1 MAGQADSDVDIAMI
15 VKKLLDSLTGIASLL
30 DAAGSKK
37 VAADVRSS
45 TQLFPANT
53 AGNADQAL
61 AELRELLSQEK
72 AALVQTYVARLN
84 EAGTADEAFNSVYAD
99 LSADKLIG
107 KNEADAVAHE
117 YTGGRTSWPSR
128 KAAVDAIRKKFVER
142 AYQESKMKVVR
153 NYKVG

>member
-1 MAGQADSDVDIAMI
+1 MAGEADSDVDIAMI

-45 TQLFPANT
+45 TQLFPSKT
-53 AGNADQAL
+53 GGNADHAL

-72 AALVQTYVARLN
+72 ATLVSAYVARLG
-84 EAGTADEAFNSVYAD
+84 EAGTEDAAFNAVYAD
-99 LSADKLIG
+99 LSADKMIG
-107 KNEADAVAHE
+107 KDEADAIAHA
-117 YTGGRTSWPSR
+117 YTGGRKSWPSR